1 MELLLAGGTGLVG
14 RSIIGLAKDRLMS
27 ITTVG
32 RRITGEVENELV
44 VDFADLPILPSADT
58 AICTL
63 GTTMRD
69 AGSNSAF
76 KAVDFDAVMAFA
88 RAAKQS
94 GVRHFLVVTAVGADP
109 GSRAFYSRVKGA
121 VEIELTTIGFDR
133 LDILRPGLLLGQR
146 QSHRFV
152 EQVLQDL
159 SPAIALITRGP
170 WARYASISA
179 EQLAGALLA
188 LCHEKSPGVFYHQS
202 PELQSLGAETQHGDP
217 TQTH

>member
-1 MELLLAGGTGLVG
+1 MKLLLAGGTGLVG
-14 RSIIGLAKDRLMS
+14 RWLIELAKDRR
-27 ITTVG
+27 IPVATVG
-32 RRITGEVENELV
+32 RRITGDVENELV
-44 VDFADLPILPSADT
+44 VDFAELPILPSADI

-63 GTTMRD
+63 GTTMSD
-69 AGSNSAF
+69 AGSQSAF

-94 GVRHFLVVTAVGADP
+94 GVRHFLVVTAVGADTK
-109 GSRAFYSRVKGA
+109 SRAFYSRIKGA
-121 VEIELTTIGFDR
+121 VEIELTTVGFDR

-146 QSHRFV
+146 QSRRFV

-159 SPAIALITRGP
+159 SPAIALVTRGP

-188 LCHEKSPGVFYHQS
+188 LCHETSLGVFYHQS
-202 PELQSLGAETQHGDP
+202 PELQSLAGKSQYGDL
-217 TQTH
+217 T

>member
-1 MELLLAGGTGLVG
+1 MSLLLAGGTGLVG
-14 RSIIGLAKDRLMS
+14 RSLIALAKSRLIP

-44 VDFADLPILPSADT
+44 VDFSDLPSLPSADI

-63 GTTMRD
+63 GTTMSD
-69 AGSNSAF
+69 AGSKPAF
-76 KAVDFDAVMAFA
+76 KGVDFDAVMAFA

-94 GVRHFLVVTAVGADP
+94 GVRHFLVVTAVGADTE
-109 GSRAFYSRVKGA
+109 SRAFYSRIKGA

-146 QSHRFV
+146 QSRRFV
-152 EQVLQDL
+152 EQFLQVL

-188 LCHEKSPGVFYHQS
+188 LCHETSPGIFYHQS
-202 PELQSLGAETQHGDP
+202 PELQFLGDKI
-217 TQTH
+217 

>member
-1 MELLLAGGTGLVG
+1 MKLLLAGGTGLVG
-14 RSIIGLAKDRLMS
+14 RWLIELAKDRQIS

-32 RRITGEVENELV
+32 RRITGAVENELEV
-44 VDFADLPILPSADT
+44 EFADLPILPSADI

-63 GTTMRD
+63 GTTISD
-69 AGSNSAF
+69 AGSKPAF

-109 GSRAFYSRVKGA
+109 DSRAFYSRIKGA
-121 VEIELTTIGFDR
+121 VEIELATIGFDR

-146 QSHRFV
+146 QSRRFV

-179 EQLAGALLA
+179 EKLAGALLA
-188 LCHEKSPGVFYHQS
+188 LCHATSPGIFYHHS
-202 PELQSLGAETQHGDP
+202 PELQSLGDKAAKEDVF
-217 TQTH
+217 

>member
-1 MELLLAGGTGLVG
+1 MSLLLAGGTGLVG
-14 RSIIGLAKDRLMS
+14 RSLIALAKSRLIP

-44 VDFADLPILPSADT
+44 VDFSDLPSLPSADI

-63 GTTMRD
+63 GTTMSD
-69 AGSNSAF
+69 AGSKAAF
-76 KAVDFDAVMAFA
+76 KGVDFDAVMAFA

-94 GVRHFLVVTAVGADP
+94 GVRHFLVVTAVGADTE
-109 GSRAFYSRVKGA
+109 SRAFYSRIKGA

-146 QSHRFV
+146 QSRRFV
-152 EQVLQDL
+152 EQFLQGV

-188 LCHEKSPGVFYHQS
+188 LCHETSPGIFYHQS
-202 PELQSLGAETQHGDP
+202 PELQFLGDKI
-217 TQTH
+217 

>member
-1 MELLLAGGTGLVG
+1 MTLLLAGGTGLVG
-14 RSIIGLAKDRLMS
+14 RSLLELAKSRQIP

-32 RRITGEVENELV
+32 RRITGDIENELV
-44 VDFADLPILPSADT
+44 VDFAAMPTLPSSDI

-63 GTTMRD
+63 GTTMAD
-69 AGSNSAF
+69 AGSKSAF

-94 GVRHFLVVTAVGADP
+94 GVRHFLVVTAVGADI

-121 VEIELTTIGFDR
+121 VEIELTTVGFDR
-133 LDILRPGLLLGQR
+133 VDIVRPGLLLGKR
-146 QSHRFV
+146 QSRRLI
-152 EQVLQDL
+152 EQVLQGL

-179 EQLAGALLA
+179 EQVAGALLA
-188 LCHEKSPGVFYHQS
+188 LSHETSPGVFYHQS
-202 PELQSLGAETQHGDP
+202 PELQCLGGEIQHNDV
-217 TQTH
+217 T

>member
-1 MELLLAGGTGLVG
+1 MKLLLAGGTGLVG
-14 RSIIGLAKDRLMS
+14 RWLIELAKDRQIS

-44 VDFADLPILPSADT
+44 VDFADLPILPSADI

-63 GTTMRD
+63 GTTISD
-69 AGSNSAF
+69 AGSKPAF
-76 KAVDFDAVMAFA
+76 KAVDFDAVMALA

-109 GSRAFYSRVKGA
+109 DSRAFYSRIKGA
-121 VEIELTTIGFDR
+121 VEIELATIGFDR

-146 QSHRFV
+146 QSRRFV

-179 EQLAGALLA
+179 EKLAGALLA
-188 LCHEKSPGVFYHQS
+188 LCHATGPGIFYHHS
-202 PELQSLGAETQHGDP
+202 PELQSLGDKAAKEDVF
-217 TQTH
+217 

>member
-1 MELLLAGGTGLVG
+1 MTLLLAGGTGLVG
-14 RSIIGLAKDRLMS
+14 RSLLELAKSRQIP

-32 RRITGEVENELV
+32 RRITGDVENELV
-44 VDFADLPILPSADT
+44 VDFAAMPTLPSSDI

-63 GTTMRD
+63 GTTMAD
-69 AGSNSAF
+69 AGSKSAF

-94 GVRHFLVVTAVGADP
+94 GVRHFLVVTAVGADI

-121 VEIELTTIGFDR
+121 VEIELTTVGFDR
-133 LDILRPGLLLGQR
+133 LDIVRPGLLLGKR
-146 QSHRFV
+146 QSRRLI
-152 EQVLQDL
+152 EQVLQGL

-179 EQLAGALLA
+179 EQVAGALLA
-188 LCHEKSPGVFYHQS
+188 LSHETSPGVFYHQS
-202 PELQSLGAETQHGDP
+202 PELQCLGGEIQHNDV
-217 TQTH
+217 T

>member
-1 MELLLAGGTGLVG
+1 MSLLLAGGTGLVG
-14 RSIIGLAKDRLMS
+14 RSLIALAKSRLIP

-44 VDFADLPILPSADT
+44 VDFSDLPSLPSADI

-69 AGSNSAF
+69 AGSKPAF
-76 KAVDFDAVMAFA
+76 KGVDFDAVMAFA

-94 GVRHFLVVTAVGADP
+94 GVRHFLVVTAVGADTE
-109 GSRAFYSRVKGA
+109 SRAFYSRIKGA

-146 QSHRFV
+146 QSRRFV
-152 EQVLQDL
+152 EQFLQGV

-188 LCHEKSPGVFYHQS
+188 LCHETSPGIFYHQS
-202 PELQSLGAETQHGDP
+202 PELQFLGDKASKDDVF
-217 TQTH
+217 

>member
-1 MELLLAGGTGLVG
+1 MTLLLAGGTGLVG
-14 RSIIGLAKDRLMS
+14 RSLLELAKSRQIP

-32 RRITGEVENELV
+32 RRITGDVENELV
-44 VDFADLPILPSADT
+44 VDFAAMPTLPSSDI

-63 GTTMRD
+63 GTTMAD
-69 AGSNSAF
+69 AGSKSAF

-94 GVRHFLVVTAVGADP
+94 GVRHFLVVTAVGADI

-121 VEIELTTIGFDR
+121 VEIELTTVGFDR
-133 LDILRPGLLLGQR
+133 VDIVRPGLLLGKR
-146 QSHRFV
+146 QSRRLI
-152 EQVLQDL
+152 EQVLQGL

-179 EQLAGALLA
+179 EQVAGALLA
-188 LCHEKSPGVFYHQS
+188 LSHETSPGVFYHQS
-202 PELQSLGAETQHGDP
+202 PELQCLGGEIQHNDV
-217 TQTH
+217 T

>member
-1 MELLLAGGTGLVG
+1 MSLLLAGGTGLVG
-14 RSIIGLAKDRLMS
+14 RSLIALAKSRLIP

-44 VDFADLPILPSADT
+44 VDFSDLPSLPSADI

-63 GTTMRD
+63 GTTMSD
-69 AGSNSAF
+69 AGSKPAF
-76 KAVDFDAVMAFA
+76 KGVDFDAVMAFA

-94 GVRHFLVVTAVGADP
+94 GVRHFLVVTAVGADTE
-109 GSRAFYSRVKGA
+109 SRAFYSRIKGA

-146 QSHRFV
+146 QSRRFV
-152 EQVLQDL
+152 EQFLQGV

-188 LCHEKSPGVFYHQS
+188 LCHETSPGIFYHQS
-202 PELQSLGAETQHGDP
+202 PELQFLGDEI
-217 TQTH
+217 

>member
-1 MELLLAGGTGLVG
+1 MKLLLAGGTGLVG
-14 RSIIGLAKDRLMS
+14 RWLIELAKDRQIS

-44 VDFADLPILPSADT
+44 VDFADLPILPSADI

-63 GTTMRD
+63 GTTISD
-69 AGSNSAF
+69 AGSKPAF
-76 KAVDFDAVMAFA
+76 KAVDFDAVIAFA

-109 GSRAFYSRVKGA
+109 DSRAFYSRIKGA
-121 VEIELTTIGFDR
+121 VEIELATIGFDR

-146 QSHRFV
+146 QSRRFV

-179 EQLAGALLA
+179 EKLAGALLA
-188 LCHEKSPGVFYHQS
+188 LCHATGPGIFYHHS
-202 PELQSLGAETQHGDP
+202 PELQSLGDKAAKEDVF
-217 TQTH
+217 

>member
-1 MELLLAGGTGLVG
+1 MTLLLAGGTGLVG
-14 RSIIGLAKDRLMS
+14 RSLLELAKSRQIP

-32 RRITGEVENELV
+32 RRITGDVENELV
-44 VDFADLPILPSADT
+44 VDFAAMPTLPSSDI

-63 GTTMRD
+63 GTTMAD
-69 AGSNSAF
+69 AGSKSAF

-94 GVRHFLVVTAVGADP
+94 GVRHFLVVTAVGADIE
-109 GSRAFYSRVKGA
+109 SRAFYSRVKGA

-133 LDILRPGLLLGQR
+133 LDIVRPGLLLGKR
-146 QSHRFV
+146 QSRRLI
-152 EQVLQDL
+152 EQVLQDV

-179 EQLAGALLA
+179 KQLAGALLA
-188 LCHEKSPGVFYHQS
+188 LCHETTPGVFFHQS
-202 PELQSLGAETQHGDP
+202 PELQSLGGEIQHNDVA
-217 TQTH
+217 

>member
-1 MELLLAGGTGLVG
+1 
-14 RSIIGLAKDRLMS
+14 
-27 ITTVG
+27 
-32 RRITGEVENELV
+32 V
-44 VDFADLPILPSADT
+44 VDFADLPILPSADI

-63 GTTMRD
+63 GTTISD
-69 AGSNSAF
+69 AGSKPAF

-109 GSRAFYSRVKGA
+109 DSRAFYSRIKGA
-121 VEIELTTIGFDR
+121 VEIELATIGFDR

-146 QSHRFV
+146 QSRRFV

-179 EQLAGALLA
+179 EKLAGALLA
-188 LCHEKSPGVFYHQS
+188 LCHATGPGIFYHHS
-202 PELQSLGAETQHGDP
+202 PELQSLGDKAAKEDVF
-217 TQTH
+217 

>member
-14 RSIIGLAKDRLMS
+14 RSIIGLAKDRLIS

-32 RRITGEVENELV
+32 RRITGEVENELE

-94 GVRHFLVVTAVGADP
+94 GVRHFLVVTAVGADT
-109 GSRAFYSRVKGA
+109 GSRAFYSRIKGA

-146 QSHRFV
+146 QSRRLV

>member
-1 MELLLAGGTGLVG
+1 MTLLLAGGTGLVG
-14 RSIIGLAKDRLMS
+14 RSLLELAKGRQIP

-32 RRITGEVENELV
+32 RRITGDVENELV
-44 VDFADLPILPSADT
+44 VDFAAMPTLPSSDI

-63 GTTMRD
+63 GTTMAD
-69 AGSNSAF
+69 AGSKSAF

-94 GVRHFLVVTAVGADP
+94 GVRHFLVVTAVGADI
-109 GSRAFYSRVKGA
+109 GSRAFYSRIKGA

-133 LDILRPGLLLGQR
+133 LDIVRPGLLLGKR
-146 QSHRFV
+146 QSRRLI
-152 EQVLQDL
+152 EQVLQGL

-179 EQLAGALLA
+179 EQVAGALLA
-188 LCHEKSPGVFYHQS
+188 LSHETSPGVFYHQS
-202 PELQSLGAETQHGDP
+202 PELQCLGGETQHDDL
-217 TQTH
+217 T

>member
-1 MELLLAGGTGLVG
+1 MKLLLAGGTGLVG
-14 RSIIGLAKDRLMS
+14 RWVIELAKDRQIP

-44 VDFADLPILPSADT
+44 VDFADLPILPSADI

-69 AGSNSAF
+69 AGSKSAF

-94 GVRHFLVVTAVGADP
+94 GVPHLLVVTAVGADTE
-109 GSRAFYSRVKGA
+109 SRAFYSRIKGA
-121 VEIELTTIGFDR
+121 VEIELATIGFHR

-146 QSHRFV
+146 QSRRFV
-152 EQVLQDL
+152 EQILQHL
-159 SPAIALITRGP
+159 SPMIALVTRGA
-170 WARYASISA
+170 WIRYASIPA

-188 LCHEKSPGVFYHQS
+188 LCHEQSAGVFYHQS
-202 PELQSLGAETQHGDP
+202 PELQSLGSETQHAELG
-217 TQTH
+217 

>member
-14 RSIIGLAKDRLMS
+14 RSIIELAKDRLIS

-94 GVRHFLVVTAVGADP
+94 GVRHFLVVTAVGADT
-109 GSRAFYSRVKGA
+109 GSRAFYSRIKGA

-146 QSHRFV
+146 QSRRFV

>member
-1 MELLLAGGTGLVG
+1 MTLLLAGGTGLVG
-14 RSIIGLAKDRLMS
+14 RSLLELAKSRQIP

-44 VDFADLPILPSADT
+44 VDFAAMPTLPSSDI

-63 GTTMRD
+63 GTTMAD
-69 AGSNSAF
+69 AGSQSAF

-94 GVRHFLVVTAVGADP
+94 GVRHFLVVTAVGADIE
-109 GSRAFYSRVKGA
+109 SRAFYSRIKGA
-121 VEIELTTIGFDR
+121 VEIELTTVGFDR
-133 LDILRPGLLLGQR
+133 LDIVRPGLLLGKR
-146 QSHRFV
+146 QSRRLI
-152 EQVLQDL
+152 EQVLQGL

-179 EQLAGALLA
+179 EQVAGALLA
-188 LCHEKSPGVFYHQS
+188 LSHETSPGVFYHQS
-202 PELQSLGAETQHGDP
+202 PELQCLEGETQHNDL
-217 TQTH
+217 T

>member
-1 MELLLAGGTGLVG
+1 MKLLLAGGTGRVG
-14 RSIIGLAKDRLMS
+14 RWLIELAKDRQTL

-32 RRITGEVENELV
+32 RRITGEVESELV
-44 VDFADLPILPSADT
+44 VDFADLPTLPSADI

-63 GTTMRD
+63 GTTMSD
-69 AGSNSAF
+69 AGSTPAF

-94 GVRHFLVVTAVGADP
+94 GVRHFLVVTAAGADTE
-109 GSRAFYSRVKGA
+109 SRAFYSRIKGA

-146 QSHRFV
+146 QPRRFV
-152 EQVLQDL
+152 EQVLQGL

-188 LCHEKSPGVFYHQS
+188 LCHETSPGTFYHQS
-202 PELQSLGAETQHGDP
+202 PDLQSLGDKASKDDIF
-217 TQTH
+217 

>member
-1 MELLLAGGTGLVG
+1 MKLLLAGGTGLVG
-14 RSIIGLAKDRLMS
+14 RWLIELTKNRQIP

-44 VDFADLPILPSADT
+44 VDFADLPILPSADI

-63 GTTMRD
+63 GTTMSD
-69 AGSNSAF
+69 AGSKPAF
-76 KAVDFDAVMAFA
+76 KAVDFDAVMTFA

-109 GSRAFYSRVKGA
+109 DSRAFYSRIKGA
-121 VEIELTTIGFDR
+121 VEIELDTIGFER

-146 QSHRFV
+146 QSRRFV

-179 EQLAGALLA
+179 EKLAGALLA
-188 LCHEKSPGVFYHQS
+188 LCHETNPGVFYHHS
-202 PELQSLGAETQHGDP
+202 PELQSLGDKAAKEDVF
-217 TQTH
+217 

>member
-1 MELLLAGGTGLVG
+1 MTLLLAGGTGLVG
-14 RSIIGLAKDRLMS
+14 RSLLELAKSRQIP

-32 RRITGEVENELV
+32 RRITGDVENELV
-44 VDFADLPILPSADT
+44 VDFAAMPTLPSSDI

-63 GTTMRD
+63 GTTMAD
-69 AGSNSAF
+69 AGSKSAF

-94 GVRHFLVVTAVGADP
+94 GVRHFLVVTAVGADI
-109 GSRAFYSRVKGA
+109 GSRAFYSRIKGA

-133 LDILRPGLLLGQR
+133 LDIVRPGLLLGKR
-146 QSHRFV
+146 QSRRLI
-152 EQVLQDL
+152 EQVLQGL

-179 EQLAGALLA
+179 EQVAGALLA
-188 LCHEKSPGVFYHQS
+188 LSHETSPGVFYHQS
-202 PELQSLGAETQHGDP
+202 PELQCLGGEIQHNDV
-217 TQTH
+217 T